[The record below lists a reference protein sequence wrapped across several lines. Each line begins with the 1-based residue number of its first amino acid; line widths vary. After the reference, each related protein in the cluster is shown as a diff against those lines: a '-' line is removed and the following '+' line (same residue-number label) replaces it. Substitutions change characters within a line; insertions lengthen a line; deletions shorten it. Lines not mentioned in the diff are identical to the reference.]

1 MGLFSRRVK
10 RIGPD
15 RYRVSLPDAERE
27 LLESLVPQLRE
38 LLTTGSSAGD
48 PSLRRLFP
56 TAYPDDPERD
66 AGYQA
71 LVRDEL
77 LEQRFS
83 SLDVLEE
90 SIGASRDGR
99 MLSGDELGAWMRA
112 LNDLRLVLGTRLD
125 VSEDDD
131 GTIDPRDPDAPAWS
145 IYHYLAMLV
154 TYIVDALAQDLPE
167 GDDSSAP
174 PDPG

>member
-15 RYRVSLPDAERE
+15 RYRIELPAEERE
-27 LLESLVPQLRE
+27 VLRGLAPQLRD
-38 LLTTGSSAGD
+38 LLTTDD
-48 PSLRRLFP
+48 PSLTRLFP

-77 LEQRFS
+77 LEKRFA
-83 SLDVLEE
+83 SLDVLETTL
-90 SIGASRDGR
+90 GAADGR
-99 MLSGDELGAWMRA
+99 QELSGDELSAWMRS

-125 VSEDDD
+125 VTEDDD
-131 GTIDPRDPDAPAWS
+131 PGDIAPTDPDAPAWAV
-145 IYHYLAMLV
+145 YHYLGMLLTFV
-154 TYIVDALAQDLPE
+154 VDALAEDL
-167 GDDSSAP
+167 
-174 PDPG
+174 

>member
-10 RIGPD
+10 RLGPD
-15 RYRVSLPDAERE
+15 RFRIQLPANERE
-27 LLESLVPQLRE
+27 VVRSLVPQLRD
-38 LLTTGSSAGD
+38 LLTTGLAEGD
-48 PSLRRLFP
+48 PSLGRLFP

-77 LEQRFS
+77 LEKRFH

-90 SIGASRDGR
+90 TLDAADGGR
-99 MLSGDELGAWMRA
+99 EVTGEELSAWMRA

-125 VSEDDD
+125 VTEDDD
-131 GTIDPRDPDAPAWS
+131 PADIDPADPDAPAWA
-145 IYHYLAMLV
+145 IYHYLAMLLTFV
-154 TYIVDALAQDLPE
+154 VDALAEDL
-167 GDDSSAP
+167 
-174 PDPG
+174 

>member
-15 RYRVSLPDAERE
+15 RYRVDLPETERE
-27 LLESLVPQLRE
+27 LLRGLTPQLRE
-38 LLTTGSSAGD
+38 LLTTDD
-48 PSLRRLFP
+48 PSLVRLFP

-77 LEQRFS
+77 LERRFAA
-83 SLDVLEE
+83 LDVLEE
-90 SIGASRDGR
+90 TIDGGE
-99 MLSGDELGAWMRA
+99 LTGDELSAWMRS

-125 VSEDDD
+125 VTEDDD
-131 GTIDPRDPDAPAWS
+131 PGDIDPADPDAPAWA
-145 IYHYLAMLV
+145 IYHYLGMLLSFV
-154 TYIVDALAQDLPE
+154 IDALAGDL
-167 GDDSSAP
+167 
-174 PDPG
+174 

>member
-15 RYRVSLPDAERE
+15 RYRVDLPETERE
-27 LLESLVPQLRE
+27 LLRGLTPQLRE
-38 LLTTGSSAGD
+38 LLTTDD
-48 PSLRRLFP
+48 PSLVRLFP

-77 LEQRFS
+77 LERRFAA
-83 SLDVLEE
+83 LDVLEE
-90 SIGASRDGR
+90 TIDGGE
-99 MLSGDELGAWMRA
+99 LSGDELSAWMRS

-125 VSEDDD
+125 VTEDDD
-131 GTIDPRDPDAPAWS
+131 PGDIDPADPDAPAWA
-145 IYHYLAMLV
+145 IYHYLGMLLSFV
-154 TYIVDALAQDLPE
+154 IDALADDL
-167 GDDSSAP
+167 
-174 PDPG
+174 

>member
-15 RYRVSLPDAERE
+15 RYRVDLPETERE
-27 LLESLVPQLRE
+27 LLRGLAPQLRE
-38 LLTTGSSAGD
+38 LLTTDD
-48 PSLRRLFP
+48 PSLVRLFP

-77 LEQRFS
+77 LERRFAA
-83 SLDVLEE
+83 LDVLEE
-90 SIGASRDGR
+90 TIDGGE
-99 MLSGDELGAWMRA
+99 LTGDELSAWMRS

-125 VSEDDD
+125 VTEDDD
-131 GTIDPRDPDAPAWS
+131 PGDIDPADPDAPAWA
-145 IYHYLAMLV
+145 IYHYLGMLLSFV
-154 TYIVDALAQDLPE
+154 IDALAGDL
-167 GDDSSAP
+167 
-174 PDPG
+174 